1 MSFVESV
8 SVFTGHCGYC
18 GGNGSIAIYSEL
30 KTPLAALLYQ
40 ELMEQGWRRS
50 GSKLLYLPLNDITCC
65 PLKPIRLRV
74 SAFTPSRSQRKAYR
88 RIATRFRLLTTYSQG
103 DITKDLEA
111 YPEAIKDMYKV
122 ENFKETKEMGVLPA
136 FTVRLLE
143 PSELLAE
150 FELAS
155 LFTLFLKY
163 QQAVHEDAATWTV
176 DSFKSF
182 IIDGALEE
190 GSTRFLVFVI
200 GTRLVAMSTVD
211 VLPDYISSCYFFY
224 DPEYANLSLGT
235 FSILT
240 EIELA
245 RIMRRS
251 YYILGFYS
259 PKCPKLLYK
268 AAYAP
273 AEIGIPQLGG
283 GKFCWQPLE

>member
-1 MSFVESV
+1 MRWEWIYRNLFGTQNTSCCIAVPRANGAGLAKVRFVD
-8 SVFTGHCGYC
+8 
-18 GGNGSIAIYSEL
+18 AIC
-30 KTPLAALLYQ
+30 
-40 ELMEQGWRRS
+40 RS

-182 IIDGALEE
+182 IIDGALEVWA
-190 GSTRFLVFVI
+190 L
-200 GTRLVAMSTVD
+200 
-211 VLPDYISSCYFFY
+211 
-224 DPEYANLSLGT
+224 
-235 FSILT
+235 
-240 EIELA
+240 
-245 RIMRRS
+245 
-251 YYILGFYS
+251 
-259 PKCPKLLYK
+259 
-268 AAYAP
+268 
-273 AEIGIPQLGG
+273 
-283 GKFCWQPLE
+283 